1 MIRSHP
7 ILLAIFLLTPIA
19 QADPWREGTA
29 LITCYP
35 GAGYFEL
42 SSRQSYP
49 DGIAPERGVP
59 DVPDTHSPSELEARP
74 YSCELPAHLITVEG
88 RDLVDGKGYCGARA
102 GAQVR
107 VLVDG
112 KPVAYNFG
120 SEVKSKPS
128 SSALLRDGWIEL
140 SDCFER
146 SHSVTVSSTGS
157 SVSVELCRV
166 AAGDAEP
173 DTSFVPLR
181 GACKI
186 WSRSDPTFQ
195 HQD

>member
-1 MIRSHP
+1 M
-7 ILLAIFLLTPIA
+7 
-19 QADPWREGTA
+19 
-29 LITCYP
+29 
-35 GAGYFEL
+35 
-42 SSRQSYP
+42 
-49 DGIAPERGVP
+49 P
-59 DVPDTHSPSELEARP
+59 DVPDTHSPSELKARP
-74 YSCELPAHLITVEG
+74 YSCELPGHLITVEG

-112 KPVAYNFG
+112 KPVAYDFG

-128 SSALLRDGWIEL
+128 SAALLRDGWIEL

-157 SVSVELCRV
+157 SVRVELCRV

-181 GACKI
+181 GACKAAGHDLTQ
-186 WSRSDPTFQ
+186 RSSTKTEREERVPVRQFRQFEPLSSGRVRTKATLANKL
-195 HQD
+195 